1 MSEIRHNYDETDRM
15 ARRLLEHA
23 ERLHGAAGPHSGRAH
38 ARLNAHHGQD
48 PLATAVSNGSTRIL
62 DVIRKAED
70 QLHEH
75 LKNMSKGLERTSL
88 NHKENEAD
96 LEKALKSL
104 LKVESNAEEIRK
116 KQGPEYRGPKPGLK
130 PHTVTLEWRHGMPRL
145 EFLQKAMALR
155 RLGKQGK
162 IFNAPKVQRASGM
175 TQAYKSALIK
185 VLHDNHKG
193 SPDYKA
199 IMDRVE
205 SMQADHVNELQ
216 LGGLDSWKNLRMLHG
231 ETNRDVGTQ
240 QVTLDLVRHRVPV
253 GTPIKI
259 KIKWK
264 WW

>member
-1 MSEIRHNYDETDRM
+1 MSEIRHNYGETDRM
-15 ARRLLEHA
+15 ARRLMQHA
-23 ERLHGAAGPHSGRAH
+23 ERLHGAAGPHSAQAH
-38 ARLNAHHGQD
+38 KQLLKHHGTD

-62 DVIRKAED
+62 DLIRKAEG

-75 LKNMSKGLERTSL
+75 LQNMSKGLERTSL

-116 KQGPEYRGPKPGLK
+116 KQGPEHHGPNPALK
-130 PHTVTLEWRHGMPRL
+130 PHTITLEWKHGMPRL
-145 EFLQKAMALR
+145 EFLQKAMALQ

-162 IFNAPKVQRASGM
+162 LFNAPKVDRADGM
-175 TQAYKSALIK
+175 TQRYKSALVK

-205 SMQADHVNELQ
+205 AMQADHVNELQ

-231 ETNRDVGTQ
+231 PTNWDVGTQ
-240 QVTLDLVRHRVPV
+240 QITNDLVKHKVPV

-259 KIKWK
+259 KVKWK